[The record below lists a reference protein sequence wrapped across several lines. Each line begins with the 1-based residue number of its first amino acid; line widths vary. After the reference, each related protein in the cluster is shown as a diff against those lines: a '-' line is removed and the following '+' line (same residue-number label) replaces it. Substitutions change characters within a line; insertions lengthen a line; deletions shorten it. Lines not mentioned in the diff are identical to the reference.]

1 MDKQFFGKL
10 IAFLFLL
17 FKFLI
22 LPVLASIISIVRI
35 KIIKDD
41 IKKAGIMYYKKD
53 DENKTNKFSG
63 FFPFLF
69 VILSLLLIFFIFMK
83 EWFDS
88 IITLSGIIIFTSFY
102 ISFKKFNNIYGIYEN
117 GIINANKE
125 LVEWKK
131 IQSYEIKENNV
142 SGYCKD
148 GTLFEFNNIEN
159 IDEIKNLFEKNK
171 VIKRYYENKKFN
183 IRRL

>member
-1 MDKQFFGKL
+1 MDKQYLGKL

-41 IKKAGIMYYKKD
+41 IKKAGNIYYKKD
-53 DENKTNKFSG
+53 DENKTNKFSR

-69 VILSLLLIFFIFMK
+69 VILSLSLIFFILMK
-83 EWFDS
+83 EWFHS
-88 IITLSGIIIFTSFY
+88 ILILSGIIYFTSFY
-102 ISFKKFNNIYGIYEN
+102 ISSKKFKNIYGIYEN
-117 GIINANKE
+117 GIINVSGE
-125 LVEWKK
+125 LIEWKK

-142 SGYCKD
+142 SGYCRD
-148 GTLFEFNNIEN
+148 GALFEFNNLEN
-159 IDEIKNLFEKNK
+159 IDEISNLFEKNR
-171 VIKRYYENKKFN
+171 VMKR
-183 IRRL
+183 